1 MDGTEP
7 WIHPSSIIDDGSLIG
22 NGTKIWHYSHIMDN
36 VSIGQNCTLGQN
48 IMIGSGVTIG
58 SGCKIQNNVSI
69 FSGDILEENVF
80 CGPSSVFTN
89 VLYPRAEID
98 RRDEFKETFVRTG
111 VSIGANA
118 TILCGIT
125 IGEYA
130 MIGSGAVVTKNIPHD
145 ENKINEMLKI
155 FLLHYTHNIDDDS
168 VLFENVETVLK
179 LIKSKKLKLAVCTN
193 KMEKLSNMLL
203 EKLGVLHYFDY
214 LVGGDTFAKSKPD
227 PFPLIEICKKLSVSE
242 NESIM
247 IGDSATDLNAGHNA
261 NMPVVL
267 VGYGYTDNKNIYND
281 ADLVINNFS
290 QLTELIE

>member
-1 MDGTEP
+1 MSLYNKKLFIFDLDGTLVDTAP
-7 WIHPSSIIDDGSLIG
+7 DFRNSLNYMLSEMG
-22 NGTKIWHYSHIMDN
+22 QSL
-36 VSIGQNCTLGQN
+36 VS
-48 IMIGSGVTIG
+48 
-58 SGCKIQNNVSI
+58 
-69 FSGDILEENVF
+69 LEEIRKYV
-80 CGPSSVFTN
+80 GYGARELIKRTAVAKKMSTN
-89 VLYPRAEID
+89 N
-98 RRDEFKETFVRTG
+98 
-111 VSIGANA
+111 S
-118 TILCGIT
+118 
-125 IGEYA
+125 
-130 MIGSGAVVTKNIPHD
+130 
-145 ENKINEMLKI
+145 KINEMLRV

-168 VLFENVETVLK
+168 VLFDNVLNVLK
-179 LIKSKKLKLAVCTN
+179 FLKKKDIKLAVCTN

-203 EKLGVLHYFDY
+203 EKLGVLHFFDY

-247 IGDSATDLNAGHNA
+247 VGDSATDLNAGHNA

>member
-1 MDGTEP
+1 MNLKNKKLFIFDLDGTLVDTTPDFKNSLNYMLSELNEP
-7 WIHPSSIIDDGSLIG
+7 L
-22 NGTKIWHYSHIMDN
+22 
-36 VSIGQNCTLGQN
+36 
-48 IMIGSGVTIG
+48 VT
-58 SGCKIQNNVSI
+58 
-69 FSGDILEENVF
+69 LEEIRNLV
-80 CGPSSVFTN
+80 GYGARE
-89 VLYPRAEID
+89 LI
-98 RRDEFKETFVRTG
+98 RRT
-111 VSIGANA
+111 
-118 TILCGIT
+118 
-125 IGEYA
+125 
-130 MIGSGAVVTKNIPHD
+130 VVTKNIPHD
-145 ENKINEMLKI
+145 DDKINEMLKI